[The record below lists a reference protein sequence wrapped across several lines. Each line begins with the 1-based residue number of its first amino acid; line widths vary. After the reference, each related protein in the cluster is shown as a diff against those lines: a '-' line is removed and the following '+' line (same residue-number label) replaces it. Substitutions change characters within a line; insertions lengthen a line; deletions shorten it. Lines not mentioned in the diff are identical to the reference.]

1 MTRLQRTL
9 DAFDALNREDPN
21 HERVDGQDLP
31 KELIYGQRMSACLA
45 DFCPDASETLQ
56 LAARSQHIRR
66 WAIPRSDYPMD
77 RAGYKRWRT
86 DLALYH
92 GEVAGRVMAEQ
103 GYDPADI
110 ERVKD
115 LLLKKRLKR
124 DPEVQALEDVIC
136 LVFLRFYLDDF
147 ARKHEEPKLISI
159 IRKTWNKMS
168 EQGHAEAL
176 KLPLSAPMQALVGKA
191 LAPDETD

>member
-1 MTRLQRTL
+1 MSRLQRTL
-9 DAFDALNREDPN
+9 EAFDALNREDPN
-21 HERVDGQDLP
+21 REMVDGEAQP
-31 KELIYGQRMSACLA
+31 KELVYGQRMSECLGQ
-45 DFCPDASETLQ
+45 FCPDASETLQ

-66 WAIPRSDYPMD
+66 WAIARSDYPMD

-92 GEVAGRVMAEQ
+92 GEVAGQVMAEQ
-103 GYDPADI
+103 GYDDASI

-124 DPEVQALEDVIC
+124 DPEVQTLEDVIC

-147 ARKHEEPKLISI
+147 ARKHDEDKLISI

-168 EQGHAEAL
+168 DIGHAEAL
-176 KLPLSAPMQALVGKA
+176 KLPLSAPMQSLVGKA